1 MTDVAM
7 DVASETT
14 PTPTPEVTPE
24 AEIQATA
31 PEGLPLKFWDDT
43 TRSVRLDAMIKSYGD
58 LERKLGAPAASR
70 VPDSP
75 DDYALAL
82 QDLPLQADADIN
94 TRLHQ
99 AGFSPDQARMVYEL
113 ANEKLAPLLAD
124 LAHDYEA
131 EAHIEHLETH
141 FGGVDKWRE
150 TSRQLKAWGQSNL
163 PPQVFEALSATRDG
177 VLTLHRLM
185 ETGEPG
191 IGTGAG
197 TGPGI
202 GENSVKDLMNSPRYW
217 RDRDPA
223 TVEQVRQGFKAL
235 YPAS

>member
-1 MTDVAM
+1 MTDVAI
-7 DVASETT
+7 DVPSEDTS
-14 PTPTPEVTPE
+14 TPTPEVTPE
-24 AEIQATA
+24 TETQSGP

-43 TRSVRLDAMIKSYGD
+43 TKNVRLSAMIKSYGD
-58 LERKLGAPAASR
+58 LERRMGGQPVSQ
-70 VPDSP
+70 VPDNP

-82 QDLPLQADADIN
+82 EDLPLQADSQVNA
-94 TRLHQ
+94 RLHR
-99 AGFSPDQARMVYEL
+99 AGFSPDQARVVYEL

-124 LAHDYEA
+124 LAQDYEA

-141 FGGVDKWRE
+141 FGGAEKWRE
-150 TSRQLKAWGQSNL
+150 TSRQLKAWGQANL
-163 PPQVFEALSATRDG
+163 PGQVFDALSATREG

-197 TGPGI
+197 TGPAI